1 MKNIKNLFRL
11 VLGAVLITCTYGTVN
26 AQANSDYDKTID
38 FTKYSTYSFAGW
50 QDNSDQLLND
60 LDKGRILTAF
70 KQEFTAR
77 NMTLVTDNADVIVTL
92 YFVINNE
99 TSTTAYTDYNGG
111 MGYGRVGM
119 RRGWGMG
126 VGGVGMGSATT
137 TYSENDYQVGTMVV
151 DVYDGGTKN
160 LAWQGTYRKTI
171 TKNTKKREKNIS
183 KAVKKLMKEYPIAI
197 PKN

>member
-1 MKNIKNLFRL
+1 MKNFFKL
-11 VLGAVLITCTYGTVN
+11 VLSAVLITCTYATVN

-60 LDKGRILTAF
+60 IDKNRILTAF

-77 NMTLVTDNADVIVTL
+77 NMTLVTANADVVVTL
-92 YFVINNE
+92 YFVINNK
-99 TSTTAYTDYNGG
+99 TSTTAYTDYNRG

-151 DVYDGGTKN
+151 DVYDGGTKK
-160 LAWQGTYRKTI
+160 LAWQGTYQKTI
-171 TKNTKKREKNIS
+171 TTNTKKREKNIP
-183 KAVKKLMKEYPIAI
+183 KAVKKLMKEYPVAI

>member
-1 MKNIKNLFRL
+1 MKKFFKL
-11 VLGAVLITCTYGTVN
+11 VLSAVLITCTYATVN

-38 FTKYSTYSFAGW
+38 FAKYSTYSFAGW

-60 LDKGRILTAF
+60 IDKNRILTAF

-77 NMTLVTDNADVIVTL
+77 NMTLVTANADVVVTL
-92 YFVINNE
+92 YFVINNK
-99 TSTTAYTDYNGG
+99 TSTTAYTDYNRG

-151 DVYDGGTKN
+151 DVYDSGTKN
-160 LAWQGTYRKTI
+160 LVWQGTYQKTI
-171 TKNTKKREKNIS
+171 SENTKKRDKKIP